1 MALVN
6 HKVAA
11 RSKSCHGKEMEDSA
25 LRWDS
30 SPSPL
35 ALELLLLLFIH
46 TVFTL
51 ARV

>member
-30 SPSPL
+30 SSSPL
-35 ALELLLLLFIH
+35 ALELLLLFIH